1 MQSWSRGALVSDASQ
16 TNYEATVARALEV
29 GINHIETA
37 RGYGTSEG
45 QLGRTLRK
53 HPRDAYFLQTKIR
66 PSDDPKTFEAQ
77 LEESFELLG
86 VQAIDLV
93 AIHGLNTAANLEQ
106 ALRSGGCCDVLER
119 FRRAGRVRAVG
130 FSTHGPTPLI
140 LAAIGSRRFDYVNL
154 HYYFIF
160 QDNASALAAARAEDM
175 GVFIISPSDKGGR
188 LYRPPAKLRELCRPL
203 SPMVFNDLWCLS
215 HETIHTLS
223 LGAARPADFDEHLR
237 VLPLLERARELV
249 PPIVARLEGALENA
263 VGADYARRW
272 RIGIP
277 EWREL
282 PGRINVKRILWL
294 RNLVRAFDLLE
305 FAQERYAA
313 MSPEDNWVPG
323 ARAADFRDDEMRAAL
338 PESPFREQIPGL
350 LREAHAM
357 LHDPAV
363 RPLP

>member
-1 MQSWSRGALVSDASQ
+1 MQSWSRGARVSDESQ
-16 TNYEATVARALEV
+16 ANYEATVARALEV

-37 RGYGTSEG
+37 RGYGTSEA

-66 PSDDPKTFEAQ
+66 PSDDPRVFEAQ
-77 LEESFELLG
+77 LDESFGLLG

-106 ALRSGGCCDVLER
+106 ALRPGGCCDVLER
-119 FRRAGRVRAVG
+119 FRRSGRVRAVG

-140 LAAIGSRRFDYVNL
+140 LAAIRSNRFDYVNL

-160 QDNASALAAARAEDM
+160 QDNAEALAAARAEDM

-188 LYRPPAKLRELCRPL
+188 LYRPPAKLRALCEPL

-215 HETIHTLS
+215 HDTIDTLS
-223 LGAARPADFDEHLR
+223 LGAARPSDFDEHLQ
-237 VLPLLERARELV
+237 VLPLLDRAGDLL
-249 PPIVARLEGALENA
+249 PPIVARLERALHDA

-272 RIGIP
+272 RTGLP
-277 EWREL
+277 EWRDL

-294 RNLVRAFDLLE
+294 HNLVRAFDLLE

-313 MSPEDNWVPG
+313 MSPDDNWVPG
-323 ARAADFRDDEMRAAL
+323 ARAEDFRDDEMRAAL
-338 PESPFREQIPGL
+338 PDSPFRAEIPGL
-350 LREAHAM
+350 LREAHAL
-357 LHDPAV
+357 LHDPTV
-363 RPLP
+363 TPLP